1 MGKKQH
7 EQTEYIMSDKT
18 QSQMGIKA
26 VDIEKHIFQLEDNKF
41 VKIYSMREIL
51 KTEER
56 KLKFYEVL
64 SKITTNRV
72 RITWFCKNSDK
83 KFTLY
88 MFMTVFY
95 EANNFADAD
104 EKAKTFE
111 NSFKKYMPNSI
122 CIRLNEEKWSKVL
135 SYMSMNANG
144 KIQELNA
151 EEYLGKKSN
160 WHELLEVKRNYKC
173 YVARNYPNEEAP
185 IVSLLENCTG
195 EICFCTDFQF
205 MTDEDNRL
213 LDLTISNKYNTK
225 LDLPQKK
232 VVNVSS
238 LWLVSGEDKEEQVQI
253 ENMIEDFFY
262 ENGILLYSGKKQ
274 QQTIFDSIN
283 SLGLSD
289 FCAMENVEPNT
300 FRSLLL

>member
-1 MGKKQH
+1 MGRKQY
-7 EQTEYIMSDKT
+7 EQTEYVLSDKT
-18 QSQMGIKA
+18 QSKMGTKA
-26 VDIEKHIFQLEDNKF
+26 VDIEKNIFQIDDNRF

-56 KLKFYEVL
+56 KKGFYDFL
-64 SKITTNRV
+64 SKITTNRI

-95 EANNFADAD
+95 NAENFTEAAD
-104 EKAKTFE
+104 KAKLFE
-111 NSFKKYMPNSI
+111 TSFQKYITDTI
-122 CIRLNEEKWSKVL
+122 CISLNEEKWSKVL
-135 SYMSMNANG
+135 SYICMNASG
-144 KIQELNA
+144 KTREISV
-151 EEYLGKKSN
+151 EEFLGKKSN
-160 WHELLEVKRNYKC
+160 WYELLESKKIQKC
-173 YVARNYPNEEAP
+173 YVARNFPNKDIS

-213 LDLTISNKYNTK
+213 LDLIISNKYNTK

-238 LWLVSGEDKEEQVQI
+238 LWLVSAEVKEEQVQI
-253 ENMIEDFFY
+253 EKNIEDFFY
-262 ENGILLYSGKKQ
+262 ENEILLYSGKKQ
-274 QQTIFDSIN
+274 QQRIFDSIN

-289 FCAMENVEPNT
+289 FCAMENTEPCM